1 MCDQKRTFIAIT
13 VSGLKLTPSVK
24 PIDWRGTSK
33 KVLLSFCDEVKKTA
47 GFELHRVQY
56 GLEPRHW
63 KPRNDLG
70 SGIVEIRIDNDNNQ
84 YRIMY
89 VATFVESVYVLH
101 CFTKKTQKTSR
112 IDNEIVMLRY
122 KEVTKERSLKHE

>member
-13 VSGLKLTPSVK
+13 VSGLKLTPCVK
-24 PIDWRGTSK
+24 PIDWRGSSK
-33 KVLLSFCDEVKKTA
+33 KALLSFCDEVKKAA

-70 SGIVEIRIDNDNNQ
+70 SGVVEIRIDNGNNQ

-89 VATFVESVYVLH
+89 VATFAESVYVLH
-101 CFTKKTQKTSR
+101 CFAKKTQKTSR

-122 KEVTKERSLKHE
+122 KEIVKERSLKDE

>member
-1 MCDQKRTFIAIT
+1 M
-13 VSGLKLTPSVK
+13 
-24 PIDWRGTSK
+24 
-33 KVLLSFCDEVKKTA
+33 
-47 GFELHRVQY
+47 QY

-70 SGIVEIRIDNDNNQ
+70 SGVVEIRIDNDNNQ

-89 VATFVESVYVLH
+89 VATFAESVYVLH

-122 KEVTKERSLKHE
+122 KEITKERSLKHE

>member
-33 KVLLSFCDEVKKTA
+33 KVLLSLCYEVKKTA

-122 KEVTKERSLKHE
+122 KEIVKERSLKHE